1 MKVGD
6 KVLTRAGALAT
17 VGATYSNAGV
27 RYAHVRYALGTTEN
41 IAVKDLSVFSS
52 DGELVCADKP
62 KCAPGSKY
70 DTDKPDW
77 SLVQWRALDKY
88 VRVLTFGA
96 AKYDRDNWQKVPNLR
111 HRYLAAALRHVAAY
125 ATGESKDKESG
136 EHHLAH
142 AICCLAFM
150 LEDILTNEKEPQP

>member
-1 MKVGD
+1 MNVGD
-6 KVLTRAGALAT
+6 RVGKAGIITARY
-17 VGATYSNAGV
+17 GSAGHE
-27 RYAHVRYALGTTEN
+27 RAHVRLDSGVTVSARLDALELLEN
-41 IAVKDLSVFSS
+41 
-52 DGELVCADKP
+52 KP

-70 DTDKPDW
+70 DDAKPDW

-96 AKYDRDNWQKVPNLR
+96 TKYDRDNWQKVPNLR

-125 ATGESKDKESG
+125 ATGEGKDPESG

-142 AICCLAFM
+142 AICCLAFV

>member
-6 KVLTRAGALAT
+6 TVVVRGGGAAVVVARLYT
-17 VGATYSNAGV
+17 GLGGAPC
-27 RYAHVRYALGTTEN
+27 AHVRCSDGSLDSFPL
-41 IAVKDLSVFSS
+41 KDLVP
-52 DGELVCADKP
+52 VDKP

-125 ATGESKDKESG
+125 ATGENKDPESG

-142 AICCLAFM
+142 AIACLAFV